1 MTMIND
7 ESVPNVQEIEEA
19 INQVRHHL
27 SEYNCSIKTDDYG
40 SVIFIRFPE
49 SESHNPFNFTIDSKI
64 FKRKIRLKEHLE
76 FIERQL
82 KENGRI

>member
-7 ESVPNVQEIEEA
+7 ESVAKIQEVEEA
-19 INQVRHHL
+19 INQVRHYF
-27 SEYNCSIKTDDYG
+27 SKYNCSIKTDDYENE
-40 SVIFIRFPE
+40 IFIRFPK

-64 FKRKIRLKEHLE
+64 FKRKTRLKEHLE